1 MAQPQSSTSNRKF
14 SLYSGVSDRPLGW
27 KPRKATKTARDLSVR
42 RWDGAARRSTEWDS
56 LRKDAELW
64 YPNGDCLVHLYGEGQ
79 SRRGPAFKVPIE
91 ALVAAGCQPL
101 LKRFLLKT
109 LVESPGSE
117 ADSED
122 SCYFRPNHKMHEL
135 YIPAPPAAEREQ
147 AFLYHTAT
155 RNLFAWVFGKPLVG
169 NHLGGALV
177 GLLNSMNEFRSQGE
191 DNVQDIMDYMDEE
204 GYADMRNQ
212 PDHALAIL
220 FFAEHFQFRDLW
232 IDAFAHCSGM
242 NERLGTSV
250 GFEFITRTSR
260 ALVTRSRMEMDMR
273 LDNCGQRLST
283 FLSDDLSDAHLGL
296 SSAARAHLD
305 KFRSFLQS
313 YYVAKLGYYPPTSCA
328 ESSAAFPKSIYRQM
342 CTEFQKL
349 YDYLV
354 DSNFTTNDNIP
365 LSHQGGICVMQSVQ
379 AFDQRH
385 KYQPLQHPIPLLPEV
400 EECASLKARPILN
413 KRFSFAPRDKMKPD
427 PRLVAFASMSKA
439 TNGSADRS
447 FFDCTLV
454 RAYRGFEKDC
464 VFTPTKAD
472 RNDKLSPT
480 DARKVRWILVYA
492 ILQTLLSATRVPS
505 QVRDS
510 HNVPY
515 NLSVIIAGCP
525 SWQERP
531 IETLFR
537 TQTDQMLQDFAA
549 SKVPLPESTSATPI
563 EIKPDV
569 DYFALNHA
577 RKDSNATLSSM
588 DSRKSS
594 VRRALSTLG
603 NMPELRHPKPQRS
616 SYHEI
621 LVHGYGNGTNTIIT
635 AEPQKYEQVL
645 KPRTSSESG
654 ESSSAEGTLSS
665 RWSHT
670 SIEANEELG
679 SATSSSSRSRRGSDS
694 SLTSSKIIKAFL
706 DEPMELPVLARV
718 PSSVYSSSEY
728 DLQPEPLEVKKNPE
742 EEYMKIVTEVK
753 VDWEDCH
760 GNANEELLAY
770 LNAEGLH

>member
-1 MAQPQSSTSNRKF
+1 
-14 SLYSGVSDRPLGW
+14 
-27 KPRKATKTARDLSVR
+27 
-42 RWDGAARRSTEWDS
+42 
-56 LRKDAELW
+56 
-64 YPNGDCLVHLYGEGQ
+64 
-79 SRRGPAFKVPIE
+79 
-91 ALVAAGCQPL
+91 
-101 LKRFLLKT
+101 
-109 LVESPGSE
+109 
-117 ADSED
+117 
-122 SCYFRPNHKMHEL
+122 
-135 YIPAPPAAEREQ
+135 
-147 AFLYHTAT
+147 
-155 RNLFAWVFGKPLVG
+155 
-169 NHLGGALV
+169 
-177 GLLNSMNEFRSQGE
+177 
-191 DNVQDIMDYMDEE
+191 
-204 GYADMRNQ
+204 
-212 PDHALAIL
+212 
-220 FFAEHFQFRDLW
+220 
-232 IDAFAHCSGM
+232 
-242 NERLGTSV
+242 
-250 GFEFITRTSR
+250 
-260 ALVTRSRMEMDMR
+260 MR